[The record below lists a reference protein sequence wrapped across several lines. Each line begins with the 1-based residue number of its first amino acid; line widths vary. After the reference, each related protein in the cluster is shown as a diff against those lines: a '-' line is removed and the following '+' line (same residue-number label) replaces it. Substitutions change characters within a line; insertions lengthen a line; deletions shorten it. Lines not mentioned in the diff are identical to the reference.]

1 MKKKF
6 RKLYMGIAK
15 EVSKLS
21 YCERRK
27 VGAVL
32 VSPCGQNILSFG
44 YNGTVSGFPNVC
56 ELEDGTTD
64 NKSVLHAELN
74 AIGKITTSTQ
84 SSLNSILFVTLSP
97 CVECA
102 KIIIRSGISKVYYLE
117 EYKDLTG
124 IETLKKA
131 NIYVRKIN
139 S

>member
-6 RKLYMGIAK
+6 KKFYMKVAE
-15 EVSKLS
+15 EVSMLS
-21 YCERRK
+21 YCTRRK

-44 YNGTVSGFPNVC
+44 YNGTVPGFPNVC

-64 NKSVLHAELN
+64 SNSVLHAELN

-84 SSLNSILFVTLSP
+84 SSVNSILFVTLSP
-97 CVECA
+97 CSECA
-102 KIIIRSGISKVYYLE
+102 KIIIRSGISKVYYKE
-117 EYKDLTG
+117 EYRDLSG

-131 NIYVRKIN
+131 NIYVKQIN